1 MEFVICLYFRAWQIR
16 SYNIL
21 RHDKL
26 FNFPKISESF
36 WSLCHL
42 PSSFHIHNRFR
53 LCIYNLYTGVLHKNN
68 KIDNDRYTVAMHQ
81 SSQIRHTS
89 AFGTLEAFFQAMGP
103 RFGLAICHDKKG
115 TSWYNQQMSCWCNI
129 ITYYV
134 ILSIIINHDHS
145 LVFIVIH
152 YHSLLLVVIHYYWLS
167 STETI
172 NEKALNGNSSKFQT
186 MKLQNPPMWQIQRV

>member
-1 MEFVICLYFRAWQIR
+1 MTNCSIFLRFRNLSEAHVICHHHFTSTIDFVCAYITSIR
-16 SYNIL
+16 EC
-21 RHDKL
+21 
-26 FNFPKISESF
+26 FTKI
-36 WSLCHL
+36 
-42 PSSFHIHNRFR
+42 
-53 LCIYNLYTGVLHKNN
+53 
-68 KIDNDRYTVAMHQ
+68 IDNDRYTVAMHQ